1 VSHVNRLYAAI
12 VAIHMILCL
21 CWIIYAIDMLKYSTD
36 ACWDRVTW
44 QYINYYAVLLL
55 TMGPACTLALATA
68 LCILCLPCLLQSL
81 YKTMRDK
88 RQREDLTEKVVNG
101 LAQRTFNP
109 EQFKSQKECAICIEE
124 FVDGQKVTPLSC
136 DVKHYFHTEC
146 IK

>member
-1 VSHVNRLYAAI
+1 MPFTAITAFYVGILCVVIPLRCVLNGRRHRSVSHVNRLYAAI

-101 LAQRTFNP
+101 LA
-109 EQFKSQKECAICIEE
+109 
-124 FVDGQKVTPLSC
+124 
-136 DVKHYFHTEC
+136 
-146 IK
+146 